1 MRELPADL
9 RLHLVAA
16 MGEPLHVQAGDD
28 PLDVI
33 LGDHYRMR
41 AMLNLIQHLARNR
54 MTPRVREILARVL
67 LSFLQIDYERHLLDE
82 EKCLF
87 PLLEAR
93 LTPSDL
99 LDPSLRQL
107 TAEHRESRSAAAFL
121 VEEASRLQRFPKLL
135 PSRRFRDCAAEFAQA
150 KQRHIAVENAV
161 IIPLAR
167 ERLSRR
173 ELQAL
178 ARGLAANR
186 SLKPPPV
193 SWSLRPA
200 GVC

>member
-16 MGEPLHVQAGDD
+16 MNEPLPAQTGDD

-54 MTPRVREILARVL
+54 VTPRVREILARVV
-67 LSFLQIDYERHLLDE
+67 LSFLEIDYERHLLDE
-82 EKCLF
+82 EKFLF
-87 PLLEAR
+87 PLLAQR

-107 TAEHRESRSAAAFL
+107 TAEHRESRDAAAL
-121 VEEASRLQRFPKLL
+121 LADEASRLQRFPKLL
-135 PSRRFRDCAAEFAQA
+135 PSRRFRDCAEAFARA
-150 KQRHIAVENAV
+150 KQRHIAAENALV
-161 IIPLAR
+161 IPLAR
-167 ERLSRR
+167 ERLARR
-173 ELQAL
+173 DLHAL

-186 SLKPPPV
+186 ARRPLPPAWPLGPV
-193 SWSLRPA
+193 VA
-200 GVC
+200 C

>member
-16 MGEPLHVQAGDD
+16 MNEPLPAQTGDD

-41 AMLNLIQHLARNR
+41 AMLNLIQHLARGR
-54 MTPRVREILARVL
+54 LTPRVREILAGVVR
-67 LSFLQIDYERHLLDE
+67 SFLELDYERHLLDE
-82 EKCLF
+82 ERYLF
-87 PLLEAR
+87 PLLEQR
-93 LTPSDL
+93 LVPSDL

-107 TAEHRESRSAAAFL
+107 LTEHRESRDIAAFL
-121 VEEASRLQRFPKLL
+121 AEEASRLQRFPKLL
-135 PSRRFRDCAAEFAQA
+135 PSRRFRESAEAFALA

-161 IIPLAR
+161 VIPLAR
-167 ERLSRR
+167 ERLARR
-173 ELQAL
+173 ELLAL

-186 SLKPPPV
+186 T
-193 SWSLRPA
+193 LRPVPSSWA
-200 GVC
+200 LGPAAAC

>member
-16 MGEPLHVQAGDD
+16 MNEPLPAQTGDD

-54 MTPRVREILARVL
+54 MTPRVREILARVV
-67 LSFLQIDYERHLLDE
+67 LSFLQLDYERHLLDE

-87 PLLEAR
+87 PLLEQR

-107 TAEHRESRSAAAFL
+107 TAEHGESRETAAYLAD
-121 VEEASRLQRFPKLL
+121 EASRLQRFPKLL
-135 PSRRFRDCAAEFAQA
+135 PSRRFRESAEAFALA
-150 KQRHIAVENAV
+150 KQRHIAIENALV
-161 IIPLAR
+161 IPLAR
-167 ERLSRR
+167 ERLARR

-186 SLKPPPV
+186 A
-193 SWSLRPA
+193 LRPA
-200 GVC
+200 PLNWPLRPAAAC